1 MLNIRKPF
9 LGSIGFLSLAW
20 NLFSQSIPTTQ
31 APLPSQTLLGTAT
44 NSPQVATAGV
54 PSITATPT

>member
-31 APLPSQTLLGTAT
+31 APLPS
-44 NSPQVATAGV
+44 
-54 PSITATPT
+54 